1 MCYERELNAIISTTS
16 RNSDIVAQI
25 CSVEFEVQ
33 LSSFSVQHFSP
44 RTHDTSSLSII
55 ILIGDMTRPVQL
67 STLQGVKAEWQTMKQ
82 IKANI
87 TEEDKLTMYQL
98 NRIAE
103 RVGLN
108 DLDLSPFQR
117 LRHCGLHTTN

>member
-1 MCYERELNAIISTTS
+1 
-16 RNSDIVAQI
+16 
-25 CSVEFEVQ
+25 
-33 LSSFSVQHFSP
+33 
-44 RTHDTSSLSII
+44 
-55 ILIGDMTRPVQL
+55 MTRPVQL
-67 STLQGVKAEWQTMKQ
+67 STLQGVTAEWQTMKQ

-108 DLDLSPFQR
+108 DLDLSPFQC
-117 LRHCGLHTTN
+117 LRHCGLYTTINTQ